1 MVTSNTF
8 LQMTNFR
15 QFTDFK
21 ALDRF
26 KLKALAD
33 NYFSE
38 AQEIT
43 FIFEKIETLRVE
55 EKKTFSSIFSFI
67 PIVFKGCPAWGC
79 LTPFPNNSWFLQS

>member
-43 FIFEKIETLRVE
+43 FIFEKIETL
-55 EKKTFSSIFSFI
+55 
-67 PIVFKGCPAWGC
+67 
-79 LTPFPNNSWFLQS
+79 